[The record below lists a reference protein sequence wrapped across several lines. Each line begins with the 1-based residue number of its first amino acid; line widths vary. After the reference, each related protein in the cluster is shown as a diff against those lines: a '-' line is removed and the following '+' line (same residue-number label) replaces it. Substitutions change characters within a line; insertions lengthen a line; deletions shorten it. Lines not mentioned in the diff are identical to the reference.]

1 MPTFQEKMRL
11 LKTMYIFFCNHAASL
26 WPVVQEEAVHQ
37 VSVEVQRQIIEQAQ
51 QQVSVFCF
59 ETCLTFL
66 YNHMFLTSM
75 ALVTAT
81 FEYFTSLVSEGI
93 MFWYMFGWEL
103 FIYTRDFFRA
113 SREVNDGVGLTLKD
127 WVYIL
132 LAMLFVLF
140 LLFIVFPKIFSILD
154 CFDSE
159 ADESEKEIRVTRN
172 ESQQRGARGKSPVAK
187 KNETIKTKEK

>member
-1 MPTFQEKMRL
+1 MPTFHEKMRL
-11 LKTMYIFFCNHAASL
+11 LKAMYIFFCNHAASL
-26 WPVVQEEAVHQ
+26 WPAVQQEAVHQ

-51 QQVSVFCF
+51 EQVSVFCF

-66 YNHMFLTSM
+66 YNHMFLTSI
-75 ALVTAT
+75 ALTTLAI
-81 FEYFTSLVSEGI
+81 ECFTSIVSEGC

-103 FIYTRDFFRA
+103 CMYTRDFFRA
-113 SREVNDGVGLTLKD
+113 SRKVNDWVGLTLQD

-132 LAMLFVLF
+132 LALLFFLF

-154 CFDSE
+154 GFDSE
-159 ADESEKEIRVTRN
+159 ADESEKEIRETRN

-187 KNETIKTKEK
+187 KNGTIAKKK